1 MHGKVTEYIR
11 KKDKWT
17 QELNLLRSVLMLLS
31 LDETIKWGAPV
42 YVHNGKN
49 IVGLSAF
56 KDYCGLWFFQGS
68 FLLDDDK
75 LLENAQE
82 GKTKAMRQWRFYK
95 LGEIDVDLV
104 KTYVLEA
111 IKNSEDGKEL
121 RPQRKTTL
129 IEIPEE
135 LQAEFEKS
143 EQLKHSFNLFTDSK
157 KREFVNHIAEAKR
170 ATTKQKRI
178 EKIIPMILQG
188 LSLYNKYKNC
198 S

>member
-1 MHGKVTEYIR
+1 MQGKVTEYIN

-121 RPQRKTTL
+121 RPQRNTTL
-129 IEIPEE
+129 IEIPEG
-135 LQAEFEKS
+135 LQAEFDKS